1 MVGDL
6 KGFIFS
12 IILLTACST
21 NQPVT
26 APTIQSYNVSDIGWG
41 MKQLEVDG
49 VVARFVDLNLF
60 LPALDLRCK
69 NLTHLIIETS
79 KGINL
84 NLLDNLSSSLKSL
97 KLSVNPSTCDLK
109 MIEKFKNLQRLSIS
123 NVSSISDI
131 VENSDLTILS
141 GVFKLS
147 KLEVL
152 TLEGFKALRLIAI
165 GARSGKLGHLRQL
178 ALRRMM
184 DYNLQYVRTVAA
196 RLPRLQYFE
205 IDDTYDLVNE
215 IEEIFISLSP
225 LFENILFTSLPLLL

>member
-1 MVGDL
+1 MLGDL
-6 KGFIFS
+6 KGFISSTS
-12 IILLTACST
+12 IILLTAS
-21 NQPVT
+21 QHH
-26 APTIQSYNVSDIGWG
+26 YNPRVSDIGWR
-41 MKQLEVDG
+41 MSHLEVDS
-49 VVARFVDLNLF
+49 VVSQYVDLAEF
-60 LPALDLRCK
+60 LPAVALRCK
-69 NLTHLIIETS
+69 NLTNLTIETS
-79 KGINL
+79 KGLDL
-84 NLLDNLSSSLKSL
+84 NLLANIASSITSL
-97 KLSVNPSTCDLK
+97 KLAVNPNICDLK
-109 MIEKFKNLQRLSIS
+109 MIEKFKNLRRLSIS

>member
-1 MVGDL
+1 M
-6 KGFIFS
+6 
-12 IILLTACST
+12 T
-21 NQPVT
+21 
-26 APTIQSYNVSDIGWG
+26 
-41 MKQLEVDG
+41 QLELDG
-49 VVARFVDLNLF
+49 IIAQYVDLDLF

-69 NLTHLIIETS
+69 TLTTLSIETS
-79 KGINL
+79 KGLNL
-84 NLLDNLSSSLKSL
+84 NLLANLSSSLTSL
-97 KLSVNPSTCDLK
+97 KLAVNPNICDLK

-131 VENSDLTILS
+131 VGNSDLTILS

-165 GARSGKLGHLRQL
+165 GARSGKLGHLRQI

-184 DYNLQYVRTVAA
+184 DYNIEHVRIVAS

-215 IEEIFISLSP
+215 VEEIFISVSP
-225 LFENILFTSLPLLL
+225 LFKNIFFTSLPLLL

>member
-1 MVGDL
+1 M
-6 KGFIFS
+6 
-12 IILLTACST
+12 T
-21 NQPVT
+21 
-26 APTIQSYNVSDIGWG
+26 
-41 MKQLEVDG
+41 QLELDG
-49 VVARFVDLNLF
+49 IIAQYVDLDLF

-69 NLTHLIIETS
+69 TLTTLSIETS
-79 KGINL
+79 KGLNL
-84 NLLDNLSSSLKSL
+84 NLLANLSFSLTSL
-97 KLSVNPSTCDLK
+97 KLAVNPNICDLK

-131 VENSDLTILS
+131 VGNSDLTILS

-165 GARSGKLGHLRQL
+165 GARSGKLGHLRQI

-184 DYNLQYVRTVAA
+184 DYNIEHVRIVAS

-215 IEEIFISLSP
+215 IEEIFLSVSP

>member
-1 MVGDL
+1 M
-6 KGFIFS
+6 
-12 IILLTACST
+12 
-21 NQPVT
+21 N
-26 APTIQSYNVSDIGWG
+26 
-41 MKQLEVDG
+41 QLELDG
-49 VVARFVDLNLF
+49 AIAQYVDLDQL
-60 LPALDLRCK
+60 LPRLDLRCK
-69 NLTHLIIETS
+69 NLTNLIIETS

-84 NLLDNLSSSLKSL
+84 NLLANLASTLTSL
-97 KLSVNPSTCDLK
+97 KLTVNPSICDLK
-109 MIEKFKNLQRLSIS
+109 MIEKFKNLQRLSVS

-131 VENSDLTILS
+131 VGNSDLTILS

-165 GARSGKLGHLRQL
+165 GARSGKLGHLRQI

-184 DYNLQYVRTVAA
+184 DYNIEHVRIVAS

-215 IEEIFISLSP
+215 IEEIFLSVSP

>member
-1 MVGDL
+1 M
-6 KGFIFS
+6 
-12 IILLTACST
+12 T
-21 NQPVT
+21 
-26 APTIQSYNVSDIGWG
+26 
-41 MKQLEVDG
+41 QLELDG
-49 VVARFVDLNLF
+49 IIAQYVDLDLF

-69 NLTHLIIETS
+69 TLTTLSIETS
-79 KGINL
+79 KGLNL
-84 NLLDNLSSSLKSL
+84 NLLANLSSSLTSL
-97 KLSVNPSTCDLK
+97 KLAVNPNICDLK

-131 VENSDLTILS
+131 VGNSDLTILS

-165 GARSGKLGHLRQL
+165 GARSGKLGHLRQI

-184 DYNLQYVRTVAA
+184 DYNIEHVRIVAS

-215 IEEIFISLSP
+215 IEEIFISVSP
-225 LFENILFTSLPLLL
+225 LFKNIFFTSLPLLL